1 MSTSNQSTTESKD
14 AQAIKTEIFDLY
26 SDITKPKS
34 PHRTGRPGKN
44 VAEQAVALGRVAVK
58 YNKSIFDVC
67 EMLHEKKIEQRTIE
81 RQNYNLFNRFR
92 LQIGDLCDR
101 FNSYYY
107 NRAKTVD
114 QKIFY
119 DICSTYKQNARP
131 TTSVTELRSCLC
143 DTAARCNA
151 TPHAVWAAAEQYM
164 SHSLRAVRNSLDY
177 TKPNYWIRLL
187 LSVIFIT
194 LMCLVCDLPRVIKSL
209 SIIESI
215 GFIIATALFTADFVF
230 IFLPVTTQWLR
241 VNKLSTKFLEVL
253 FSVFSF
259 LIVYQF
265 QASKMTSASMPY
277 LMVDI
282 WLIVAIFVMWLIT
295 HNKANEVVSQQDH
308 IRDLQDQLQT
318 LRMSEPQQ
326 IVEPDT
332 VGHAPKE
339 SSRLRLLGMVINP
352 FQRPRF

>member
-34 PHRTGRPGKN
+34 PHRTDRPGKN
-44 VAEQAVALGRVAVK
+44 VAEQAVALGGVAVK

-92 LQIGDLCDR
+92 LQIGGLCDR

-143 DTAARCNA
+143 DTGARCDA

-164 SHSLRAVRNSLDY
+164 SHSLGAVKNSLDY
-177 TKPNYWIRLL
+177 AKPNYRALLL
-187 LSVIFIT
+187 LSATFFVILLIFS
-194 LMCLVCDLPRVIKSL
+194 LPNATTSL
-209 SIIESI
+209 SPIEI
-215 GFIIATALFTADFVF
+215 AAFIISAVLFSVVLA
-230 IFLPVTTQWLR
+230 IMFLPVTARWTGIY
-241 VNKLSTKFLEVL
+241 KMSTRILDFL
-253 FSVFSF
+253 FSVLLFLLSF
-259 LIVYQF
+259 QF
-265 QASKMTSASMPY
+265 GSSKMTSASTPY
-277 LMVDI
+277 LIIDI
-282 WLIVAIFVMWLIT
+282 WLITPTFIMCLIA
-295 HNKANEVVSQQDH
+295 HNRTNEVVSQQNH